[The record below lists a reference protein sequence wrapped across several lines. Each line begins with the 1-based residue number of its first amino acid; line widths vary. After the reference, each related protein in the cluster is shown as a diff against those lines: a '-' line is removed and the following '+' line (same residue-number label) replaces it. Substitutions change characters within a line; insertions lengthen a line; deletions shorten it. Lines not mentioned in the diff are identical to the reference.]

1 MGERIEIVLKGG
13 QPWGF
18 RVHGNRENRS
28 FVIIDEVELGGKAEG
43 AGLKAGD
50 HVIKINDVQ
59 CLSLADA
66 LQLIESAF
74 RTLTV
79 LIWRPRKSQN
89 VYKEHNISKLKSSI
103 PSKPTCSSSSGYF
116 QPLPLYQN
124 IDLYNNQG
132 RNFKPVLVSK
142 PELSSSSFVD
152 IHPDKLNIS
161 RAGMEKN
168 VDGCVKKSLSSVDIG
183 HINTTLY
190 KKGRLLHKVHSEQ
203 QSSFTD
209 HIKKSTGEHKY
220 EQFSQIPCS
229 SETPPNSKID
239 AVCFTKLNI
248 DTQQV
253 KQNNYGVYEIYND
266 RSDSKNCEPSRKISE
281 VGETDSMC
289 CMYPKCHFK
298 YRNCKIHSPPERD
311 IPVPC
316 KPTFGQSVYNLSDI
330 HYYSKISYSDHKCN
344 TVSYSDTFQKS
355 LSYSVINE
363 RIYEN
368 CGRFL
373 ESDFLKHPDSLSGF
387 CESFKSAETSNSQF
401 KKFTNMCVSDK
412 VPGSHNH
419 TKGWNLPN
427 SSVSSPKV
435 VISCDN
441 DKISSYERYF
451 NHAVSN
457 SLKKVDLDGA
467 QQNQYFGK
475 NLVSKKKEDGLSSA
489 YQPSAC
495 FNMEEIKSVV
505 KRLASNE
512 KDEMLKEELFNERTI
527 DDEVQ
532 TVLSSSSSRSSSPV
546 LPLPPPPPITESE
559 IIPSDEPLPPP
570 PSLSPVKDNLCL
582 QSEARKQ
589 VEAIYANLEMLRNQS
604 LLVNSSTQTSTPYFD
619 KKPLE
624 NPFHEKQEKITQ
636 SISFGNE
643 IFSNVFAAPS
653 FETEL
658 RNGYMRNFVKSQFQS
673 SVSTNDVQILEEKGI
688 IQRHNLNLPL
698 TSAYFTT
705 SEPKAKFLTR
715 YHQERTTKN
724 SGELTNKEEELIERL
739 TRKLDVLR
747 LERVAL
753 QEDIKQNDELGN
765 SLASKLEKIAKPNEV
780 EKFKLH
786 VEELQKITNLLSS
799 LSGRLARAE
808 NALLILPSDVSLE
821 EKRILEAKY
830 HKLKQQYE
838 EASYLKAN

>member
-1 MGERIEIVLKGG
+1 MGERIEIVIKGG

-18 RVHGNRENRS
+18 RVYGNRENRS
-28 FVIIDEVELGGKAEG
+28 FVIIDEVELGGKAEE

-79 LIWRPRKSQN
+79 LIWRPRKCQQN
-89 VYKEHNISKLKSSI
+89 VYKEHNVSKLKSSI
-103 PSKPTCSSSSGYF
+103 PSKSTCNSSSGYC
-116 QPLPLYQN
+116 QPSPLYQN
-124 IDLYNNQG
+124 IDLYKNRG
-132 RNFKPVLVSK
+132 RNFKPILDSK
-142 PELSSSSFVD
+142 PELSFSSFVD
-152 IHPDKLNIS
+152 IHPDKLNDIS
-161 RAGMEKN
+161 RAGMEKRI
-168 VDGCVKKSLSSVDIG
+168 DGCVKKSFSSADI
-183 HINTTLY
+183 HRINTTLH
-190 KKGRLLHKVHSEQ
+190 KSGRMLHKVYSEQ
-203 QSSFTD
+203 QSIFTGNL
-209 HIKKSTGEHKY
+209 KKSTGEPKY
-220 EQFSQIPCS
+220 EQFSHIPS
-229 SETPPNSKID
+229 PSETPSNSKID

-253 KQNNYGVYEIYND
+253 KQNNYGVYEIYSD
-266 RSDSKNCEPSRKISE
+266 RSDSKKCEPSKKVSAI
-281 VGETDSMC
+281 GESDSLC
-289 CMYPKCHFK
+289 CMYPTCHFK

-344 TVSYSDTFQKS
+344 TISYSDTFQKS

-368 CGRFL
+368 CSRFL
-373 ESDFLKHPDSLSGF
+373 ESDSLKHPDSLNGF
-387 CESFKSAETSNSQF
+387 CESFKSVETSNSQF
-401 KKFTNMCVSDK
+401 KKVTNMCAPDK

-419 TKGWNLPN
+419 TKDWNLPN
-427 SSVSSPKV
+427 SSVSSPKGL
-435 VISCDN
+435 ISCDN

-451 NHAVSN
+451 NHAISN
-457 SLKKVDLDGA
+457 SLKKADFDGA
-467 QQNQYFGK
+467 QQNQCFGK
-475 NLVSKKKEDGLSSA
+475 KLVSENNEGDLSSA
-489 YQPSAC
+489 YQPSTC
-495 FNMEEIKSVV
+495 LNMEEIKSVV
-505 KRLASNE
+505 KKLPSNE
-512 KDEMLKEELFNERTI
+512 KDEMLEELFNERTI
-527 DDEVQ
+527 DDGVQ
-532 TVLSSSSSRSSSPV
+532 NVSSTSSSRSSSPV

-570 PSLSPVKDNLCL
+570 PPMSPVKDSLCV
-582 QSEARKQ
+582 QSEDRKQ

-604 LLVNSSTQTSTPYFD
+604 LLVNSSTQTSTPYLD
-619 KKPLE
+619 KKPE
-624 NPFHEKQEKITQ
+624 KPFYEKQEKLTQ

-643 IFSNVFAAPS
+643 IFSNVFAASS

-658 RNGYMRNFVKSQFQS
+658 KNCYLRNILRSQFQS
-673 SVSTNDVQILEEKGI
+673 SVSANEVQILEGKGI

-715 YHQERTTKN
+715 YHQERTMKN

-747 LERVAL
+747 LERIAL

-821 EKRILEAKY
+821 EKI
-830 HKLKQQYE
+830 
-838 EASYLKAN
+838 